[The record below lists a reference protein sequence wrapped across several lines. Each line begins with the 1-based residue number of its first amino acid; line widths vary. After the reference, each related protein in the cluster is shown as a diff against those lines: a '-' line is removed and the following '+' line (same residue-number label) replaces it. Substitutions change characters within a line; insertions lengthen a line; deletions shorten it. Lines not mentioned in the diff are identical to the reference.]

1 MELIFMLVVMM
12 GVFWLFSVLG
22 RRQQQRMADEQA
34 RRTEEALVPGT
45 WVRTTAG
52 FYGRVVE
59 ADGDVVTLATPLGD
73 ETLWAKRS
81 IVGAEEPPFA
91 SVDEDDEPE
100 GEQLDQDGG
109 EAGGTVPG
117 RDAEA
122 GAEDAEVHEEADD
135 SGEEADTA
143 GGQREP
149 RS

>member
-52 FYGRVVE
+52 FYGKVVE

-91 SVDEDDEPE
+91 SVGEDDEPE
-100 GEQLDQDGG
+100 DDLDQDAG
-109 EAGGTVPG
+109 EAGDTVPG
-117 RDAEA
+117 SDAEA
-122 GAEDAEVHEEADD
+122 DTEVHGEADD
-135 SGEEADTA
+135 SGDGGEEVDTA
-143 GGQREP
+143 GDSREP

>member
-1 MELIFMLVVMM
+1 MLVVMM

-22 RRQQQRMADEQA
+22 RRQQQRMAEEQA

-52 FYGRVVE
+52 FYGKVVE

-91 SVDEDDEPE
+91 VTGEADEDDEPE
-100 GEQLDQDGG
+100 DDDPEGEPDQD
-109 EAGGTVPG
+109 AGGVG
-117 RDAEA
+117 DIDSDSDAEA
-122 GAEDAEVHEEADD
+122 HEEADD
-135 SGEEADTA
+135 GGDTGEEADTA
-143 GGQREP
+143 EDLRQP